1 MDIRA
6 VDLNL
11 LKAFDALMSERAVT
25 RAAGR
30 IGLSQPAMS
39 HALSRL
45 RALFADDL
53 FVRTPNRMEPT
64 ARAREIAPLV
74 SAAIEHIEAALNL
87 SVGFD
92 PAKSAGIFTAGMAE
106 YAEVALV
113 GRLAESFAR
122 QAPKATLRLTP
133 VTGAEAAEQLDS
145 GAIDVAA
152 SHLRALPAHLASMVL
167 LRDPFVLI
175 ARRGHPL
182 AAQPLSIEGYAA
194 LNHVLV
200 SPRGDTTGAVDRVL
214 KDFGLKRRI
223 ALLVATYLALPSV
236 LAASDL
242 VATVPRRTAR
252 QIAAIAE
259 IEIMPLAI
267 DLSVLVSMAWHRRAA
282 SEPAQIWFRSL
293 LIDAARD

>member
-1 MDIRA
+1 VDIRA

-194 LNHVLV
+194 LDHVLV
-200 SPRGDTTGAVDRVL
+200 SPRGDTTGAVDRAL

-293 LIDAARD
+293 LIEAAQD